1 MCYSLVFIDAFMI
14 EIIYLYNRL
23 TLFSTEHQVSHADC
37 SLNLPGFVSLLEK
50 VKGGCFT
57 LKYFFEQEN
66 KDTAINRNYTPLFRC
81 RMKTEKQIFLIY

>member
-1 MCYSLVFIDAFMI
+1 MCYSLVFIEAFMI
-14 EIIYLYNRL
+14 EIIY
-23 TLFSTEHQVSHADC
+23 C
-37 SLNLPGFVSLLEK
+37 SLKLPGFVSLLEK